1 MHRWLSLSFALALAA
16 CRGKEPT
23 PQTKT
28 QEPPP
33 AGSATA
39 GSAAAG
45 SAAAGSAAAAD
56 PWKAPDAG
64 VEMKTTPK
72 ERAEAAIARTGTIL
86 PKLAALRELPMDAP
100 VPAEYQTTDDF
111 RGFMRKE
118 LAKEFPGDKA
128 TNMASAMLHIGLFKE
143 AIDLPKVLEQT
154 MATQA
159 AAYYDPATKKFFVV
173 MAPDSE
179 LMLDTISAHEL
190 THALQDKHF
199 DLTKYLPPGMDDD
212 AAIAR
217 KFVVEGDATF
227 AMFAYM
233 ATDKA
238 GPKALPKLVKLL
250 RGQLENMANSPGGY
264 SEMMKQQAA
273 AMPDMDPEMK
283 KSLESIDDL
292 PPMIVGPLID
302 SYLKGALVAMTAY
315 EAGGGWKGV
324 DALYAK
330 PPTSTEQ
337 VLHPDTKLV
346 PKREEPKAVTLPKL
360 DGTEILNNVIGELQ
374 WSIYFQLWGLT
385 EPEAAKGWGGDRY
398 AVQKGADGK
407 LVGYLATT
415 WDTPK
420 DAQEFHDAYVKSL
433 AARFPGADTAAPD
446 KGIARTDG
454 TKVFVRLK
462 GNNVLIVDGTTDPKA
477 LDKLAA
483 GTKVK

>member
-1 MHRWLSLSFALALAA
+1 MKRWLTLALVLVA
-16 CRGKEPT
+16 CRSSKEPV
-23 PQTKT
+23 PQAKT
-28 QEPPP
+28 QQPPP
-33 AGSATA
+33 TA
-39 GSAAAG
+39 GSAAG
-45 SAAAGSAAAAD
+45 SAVAGD

-64 VEMKTTPK
+64 VEKKTTPK

-86 PKLAALRELPMDAP
+86 PKLAELRELPMDAP

-128 TNMASAMLHIGLFKE
+128 PNMAAAMLHIGLFKE

-217 KFVVEGDATF
+217 KFIVEGDATF

-233 ATDKA
+233 ATDKS

-250 RGQLENMANSPGGY
+250 RGQLETMANSPGGY

-283 KSLESIDDL
+283 KSMESIDEL

-302 SYLKGALVAMTAY
+302 SYLKGALVAMVAY
-315 EAGGGWKGV
+315 EAGGWKGV

-337 VLHPDTKLV
+337 VLHPDTKLI

-360 DGTEILNNVIGELQ
+360 DGTEIVNNVIGELQ
-374 WSIYFQLWGLT
+374 WAIYFQLWGLQ

-398 AVQKGADGK
+398 AVMKGEDGK
-407 LVGYLATT
+407 LVGYMTT
-415 WDTPK
+415 AWDTPK
-420 DAQEFHDAYVKSL
+420 DAQEFYDAYVKSL
-433 AARFPGADTAAPD
+433 AARFPGAATATPD
-446 KGIARTDG
+446 KGVDRPDG

-462 GNNVLIVDGTTDPKA
+462 GNNVYIVDGATDAKA

-483 GTKVK
+483 GSKVK